1 MAVHVDVRARTL
13 PMPRGPVSCWVIA
26 TLADGPPGSMRPN
39 PGLEHADPLG
49 GDLQLALQVCYEIHY
64 RGFVGV
70 DPDWEWDP
78 DLIRLRGQMERRFL
92 RRLRS
97 EVAGGADTDAELD
110 AVSVAEAGDG
120 SVAAYLRDRGTWDQM
135 REYFAHR
142 SIYHLKEADPLAW
155 AIPRLQGP
163 PKAAFVAVEFDEF
176 GGGDG
181 ELMHSRLFS
190 DLLRAAD
197 LDTGYL
203 GYLDDVPPETLATV
217 NLVSM
222 FGLHRS
228 LRGALVGHFA
238 TAEATTPPSAKALV
252 AGLERMAAP
261 AECVLFYT
269 EHVEADAVHE
279 QVLRRDV
286 VDGLL
291 AAEPE
296 LAADVVFG
304 VQATELLEGRLAAH
318 LLHSWSTDASSLLA
332 VRESVSG
339 SGLPERRQ
347 WTDE

>member
-1 MAVHVDVRARTL
+1 MTAGVDVRARPL
-13 PMPRGPVSCWVIA
+13 PMPRGPVSCRVIA
-26 TLADGPPGSMRPN
+26 ALADGSAGSMRPG

-49 GDLQLALQVCYEIHY
+49 GDLQLALHVCYELHY

-78 DLIRLRGQMERRFL
+78 ELIRLRGDMERRFL
-92 RRLRS
+92 WCLRA
-97 EVAGGADTDAELD
+97 EVAGGSDADAELD

-120 SVAAYLRDRGTWDQM
+120 SVAAYLRDHGSWDQM

-155 AIPRLQGP
+155 AIPRLHGP
-163 PKAAFVAVEFDEF
+163 SKAAFVAVEFDEF

-181 ELMHSRLFS
+181 ERMHSRLFS
-190 DLLRAAD
+190 DLLRAAE
-197 LDTGYL
+197 LDSSYL

-252 AGLERMAAP
+252 AALERMSAP
-261 AECVLFYT
+261 AGCVRFYA

-286 VDGLL
+286 VGGLL
-291 AAEPE
+291 EAEPE
-296 LAADVVFG
+296 LATDVVFG
-304 VQATELLEGRLAAH
+304 IQATELLEGRLAAH
-318 LLHSWSTDASSLLA
+318 LLRAWSGGASSLLA
-332 VRESVSG
+332 VRESQLHG
-339 SGLPERRQ
+339 AGAA
-347 WTDE
+347 TATMDG

>member
-1 MAVHVDVRARTL
+1 MTTGVDVRARPL
-13 PMPRGPVSCWVIA
+13 PMPRGPVSCRVIA
-26 TLADGPPGSMRPN
+26 TLADGSAGSMRADS
-39 PGLEHADPLG
+39 GLGHADPLG
-49 GDLQLALQVCYEIHY
+49 GDLQLALHVCYELHY

-78 DLIRLRGQMERRFL
+78 ELIRLRGDMERRFL
-92 RRLRS
+92 RCLRA
-97 EVAGGADTDAELD
+97 EVAGGSDADAELD
-110 AVSVAEAGDG
+110 AVSVAEAGEG
-120 SVAAYLRDRGTWDQM
+120 SVAAYLRDHGSWDQM

-155 AIPRLQGP
+155 AIPRLHGP

-181 ELMHSRLFS
+181 ERMHSRLFS
-190 DLLRAAD
+190 DLLRAAE
-197 LDTGYL
+197 LDSSYL

-217 NLVSM
+217 NLVSL
-222 FGLHRS
+222 FGLHRG

-252 AGLERMAAP
+252 AALERMSAP
-261 AECVLFYT
+261 AECVRFYA

-286 VDGLL
+286 VGGLL
-291 AAEPE
+291 DAEPE

-304 VQATELLEGRLAAH
+304 IQATELLEGRLAAH
-318 LLHSWSTDASSLLA
+318 LLHAWSGGASSLLA
-332 VRESVSG
+332 VRESRLHGVG
-339 SGLPERRQ
+339 AAPATMDG
-347 WTDE
+347 